1 MRDDKSMR
9 PEHFFTEGT
18 KEKFLIQDP
27 FGLREVIQP
36 VVSLSQVENSI
47 TGLGTCFQVS
57 PWLWLTAHHVVQHS
71 VASAFPEGEVG
82 AVGFSMGLVYGTAGF
97 ISTDIFGEIVQ
108 CVTYKTTDATSNDYL
123 PGPKPP
129 EIVIDAAALRV
140 NVENLK
146 KAHLRS
152 PLPIS
157 RVGPKIGD
165 EVLAI
170 GYPILGSKFEADSAR
185 SIFEERMFGAS
196 GVVTKVHT
204 NGTSASKPWPTFEIE
219 GDWEAGMSGGPV
231 INTLGQVVGAVSS
244 SFAPDE
250 SGPGI
255 GFAVNLPMIPLG
267 LIAPELDLLNP
278 GFSIGFGVFD
288 SGDLRGFF
296 PALELAQQFAAGSEN
311 YVVQKIS
318 FNPKTEDWIEVV

>member
-1 MRDDKSMR
+1 MR
-9 PEHFFTEGT
+9 PENFFTEGT

-36 VVSLSQVENSI
+36 VVSLSKVENSI

-57 PWLWLTAHHVVQHS
+57 PWLWLTAHHVVHHS

-82 AVGFSMGLVYGTAGF
+82 AVGFSMGLVCGTAGF

-108 CVTYKTTDATSNDYL
+108 CVTYKTTDATSSDYL

-146 KAHLRS
+146 KAPLRS

-170 GYPILGSKFEADSAR
+170 GFPILGSKFDSDSAR

-196 GVVTKVHT
+196 GVVKMIHPA
-204 NGTSASKPWPTFEIE
+204 GTSASKPWPTFEIE

-231 INTLGQVVGAVSS
+231 INTLGQVVGLVSS

-255 GFAVNLPMIPLG
+255 GFAVNLPFIPLG

-278 GFSIGFGVFD
+278 GFSIGFGVFA

-311 YVVQKIS
+311 CVVQKIS
-318 FNPKTEDWIEVV
+318 FNPKTEDWIELI